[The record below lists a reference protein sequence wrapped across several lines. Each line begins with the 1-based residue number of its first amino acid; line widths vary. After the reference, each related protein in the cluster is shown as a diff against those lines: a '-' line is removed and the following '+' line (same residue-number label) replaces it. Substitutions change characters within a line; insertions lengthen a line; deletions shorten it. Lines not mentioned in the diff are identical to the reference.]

1 MGLEVP
7 VRLES
12 IEQYI
17 IQKHNGFRFLE
28 LSEIQALDDLAG
40 YIVQDIE
47 DAWPVDTST
56 SRDAF
61 RFELMTGGMVGFTI
75 FNDVDYVEFIVEPGS
90 ASVANGGT
98 PIIDIIIP
106 QVIGENRELLLG
118 AMRDAVDL
126 AEAAYVAP
134 AAPRGRR
141 RVR

>member
-17 IQKHNGFRFLE
+17 IQKHNGFRYME

-47 DAWPVDTST
+47 DAWSVDTST

-75 FNDVDYVEFIVEPGS
+75 LNDVDYVEYIVEPGS

-118 AMRDAVDL
+118 AMRNAVDL

>member
-1 MGLEVP
+1 
-7 VRLES
+7 
-12 IEQYI
+12 
-17 IQKHNGFRFLE
+17 
-28 LSEIQALDDLAG
+28 
-40 YIVQDIE
+40 
-47 DAWPVDTST
+47 
-56 SRDAF
+56 
-61 RFELMTGGMVGFTI
+61 MVGFTI
-75 FNDVDYVEFIVEPGS
+75 FNDVDYVEFIVEKGS
-90 ASVANGGT
+90 ASVENGGT